1 MKGEVHLVETGEL
14 RRGEMGRR
22 VSVSPGFKAEQL
34 RMEAFQEGARLGWL
48 IETGTELNLE

>member
-1 MKGEVHLVETGEL
+1 
-14 RRGEMGRR
+14 MGRRLKQMGR

-48 IETGTELNLE
+48 METVTELNLE